1 MNNSLKVTSLTKAYP
16 KFQIERMSFAI
27 PNHGI
32 TALLGK
38 NGAGKST
45 LIRLIT
51 GMILP
56 DDGSIEILG
65 RPVER
70 SRDAKVNNDLGI
82 VLDGEMFYEQ
92 LTVRAMKGIYQ
103 DAFLKWDEDMYQ
115 NMIRR
120 FAIPT
125 DKKIAVL
132 SKGTKAKLA
141 LTFALSHHSKFLIMD
156 EPTSGLD
163 PVVRR
168 EFILMLKEWVDKG
181 ERSVLFSTHI
191 ISDIEGT
198 ADQVIVIDRGR
209 KILDESMQ
217 QVQRRCAS
225 FGKNGKAVSLEEWML
240 RLLEQGEV

>member
-1 MNNSLKVTSLTKAYP
+1 MCNSLKVTSLTKVYP
-16 KFQIERMSFAI
+16 KFQIEGMSFAI

-56 DDGSIEILG
+56 DGGSIEILG

-70 SRDAKVNNDLGI
+70 SRDAKLNNDLGI
-82 VLDGEMFYEQ
+82 VLDGEMFYGQ
-92 LTVRAMKGIYQ
+92 LTVKAMKGIYQ
-103 DAFLKWDEDMYQ
+103 DVFLKWDEEMYQ
-115 NMIRR
+115 KLIRR

-141 LTFALSHHSKFLIMD
+141 LTFALSHHAKFLIMD

-163 PVVRR
+163 PIVRR
-168 EFILMLKEWVDKG
+168 EFILMLKEWADKG

-198 ADQVIVIDRGR
+198 ADQVIVIDGGR

-217 QVQRRCAS
+217 QVQRRCVL
-225 FGKNGKAVSLEEWML
+225 FGKNGKAVSLEELML
-240 RLLEQGEV
+240 SLLEQGEV